1 MVSKRQSFHLKI
13 FFVTSLIF
21 CFLGCETVPGKNTI
35 LNLVNLGEKPT
46 PSFSQYKSAEP
57 GIQSIHKVLIIP
69 FTSKNGPEIE
79 GEMVTQTFTVELGKI
94 DLFRIIN
101 PTTVPG
107 ELAEAGTVFWDTG
120 SIDLDLLLA
129 AQKKYGVDAF
139 IFGDVTHYKPYV
151 PLVLG
156 VRLMMVSGIS
166 GEVVWS
172 VDGVFDSDQKDV
184 VNFAKGYYKK
194 FYRKDQSLYGWEKV
208 LISMQRYTRFVAN
221 MMVSTLNNKD

>member
-129 AQKKYGVDAF
+129 APPILLQ
-139 IFGDVTHYKPYV
+139 
-151 PLVLG
+151 
-156 VRLMMVSGIS
+156 
-166 GEVVWS
+166 E
-172 VDGVFDSDQKDV
+172 
-184 VNFAKGYYKK
+184 
-194 FYRKDQSLYGWEKV
+194 
-208 LISMQRYTRFVAN
+208 
-221 MMVSTLNNKD
+221 